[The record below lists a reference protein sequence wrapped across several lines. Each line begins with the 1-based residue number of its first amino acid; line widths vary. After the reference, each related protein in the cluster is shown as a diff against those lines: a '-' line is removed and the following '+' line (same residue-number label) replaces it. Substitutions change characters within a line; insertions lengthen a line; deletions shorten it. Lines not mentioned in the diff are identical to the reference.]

1 MNFLSEEQIMWKDTV
16 ERWVDQEIG
25 KEYIRQCDIDRKFP
39 YEAYQKAADLGWMR
53 LLIPEEYGGDG
64 GDIFSYA
71 LMCESLSKYG
81 VDFCIA
87 ITASTFN
94 VMSLVHFGSD
104 KLKEKYIGPFMRGEI
119 RIPVAISE
127 PNAGSDSFATQ
138 TKAVKKGD
146 KYILNGQKIW
156 CSGAANENAVIM
168 LLARTDTTKKKKE
181 GLSVFLIPNTTPGLD
196 IRALP
201 TLPRRSIN
209 TCEIFLTDVEVHE
222 DDMVGMPGQG
232 GELIGGELNL
242 ERIAISAGY
251 AGNSQAVVN
260 EVLQYTHDR
269 VQFDKPIF
277 EFQVMRHMLADMQT
291 QTDAARLMTYRAA
304 ELATQ
309 GVDCRKE
316 IAMAKLFS
324 SETLQTVS
332 RMGMQMLGGYGTLPE
347 FDMERHFRE
356 GMQATIGGGTSQMQ
370 RNIISHY
377 MRLK

>member
-1 MNFLSEEQIMWKDTV
+1 MNFLSPEQEQWKATV
-16 ERWVDQEIG
+16 ERWVEKDIG
-25 KEYIRQCDIDRKFP
+25 LEYIRKCDVERKFP
-39 YEAYQKAADLGWMR
+39 YEAYQKAADLGWMK

-71 LMCESLSKYG
+71 LMCEALAKYG

-94 VMSLVHFGSD
+94 VMSLVHHGSKELRD
-104 KLKEKYIGPFMRGEI
+104 KYLPAFMEGKI

-138 TKAVKKGD
+138 TRAVRDGD
-146 KYILNGQKIW
+146 DYIINGQKIW
-156 CSGAANENAVIM
+156 CSGAANKDAVIM
-168 LLARTDTTKKKKE
+168 MLVRTEKTEDKRE
-181 GLSVFLIPNTTPGLD
+181 GLSVLMVPNNAEGMVV
-196 IRALP
+196 RALP

-209 TCEIFLTDVEVHE
+209 TCEIFLQDVRVPASE
-222 DDMVGMPGQG
+222 MVGNPGDG
-232 GELIGGELNL
+232 WKIIGGELNL

-251 AGNSQAVVN
+251 VGNAQAAVD
-260 EVLQYTHDR
+260 EALRYTHQR
-269 VQFDKPIF
+269 SQFGKPIF

-309 GVDCRKE
+309 GIPCRKE

-370 RNIISHY
+370 RNIISSG
-377 MRLK
+377 MRL